1 MAVRPHSLSRAFL
14 GSNVGRG
21 DPTPPGKLPIA
32 AKLHGTVKTVP
43 YKQPEGKQL

>member
-1 MAVRPHSLSRAFL
+1 MAVRPHSLSSAFF

-21 DPTPPGKLPIA
+21 DPTPPGSFAIA